1 MKKATAKRTFQRPD
15 TKEIVRAGDRI
26 IATEAYINELERV
39 GMVRN
44 VIALPSAPET
54 KVAQVPTRAA
64 GERSSVSPAAQAL
77 LDQTRNSSGGG
88 GRRRRKTQSL

>member
-1 MKKATAKRTFQRPD
+1 MKKATAKRTFQRTD

-54 KVAQVPTRAA
+54 KVAQVPTRAV

-77 LDQTRNSSGGG
+77 LEQTQNASKRGA
-88 GRRRRKTQSL
+88 RKRKTQESL